1 MRLSAFQ
8 RLDRTDLGTV
18 LTQNAL
24 CSVLA
29 LTGVIANLYI
39 HRTHF
44 QTFAA
49 LDAFALITV
58 NT

>member
-1 MRLSAFQ
+1 MRISAFQ
-8 RLDRTDLGTV
+8 CLDRTDFRTT

-24 CSVLA
+24 CCILA

-39 HRTHF
+39 HRTRF
-44 QTFAA
+44 QTLAA
-49 LDAFALITV
+49 LDALALIAT